1 MGSESQVVQ
10 TNFTL
15 SPEWLTCLS
24 SMYMIHFMRM
34 KAGLLV
40 ITPQASFGELIC
52 QSLNDTGSFDI
63 HIANGKA
70 ESILEVEKANCS
82 LALLDMDLG
91 EKSILEIGR
100 SLRRINHD
108 LNLVIL
114 ADDELPPAM
123 DAIRPWVLLR
133 KPFYLPDFI
142 QLLRAVPMIPDPLID
157 ALEEVKD
164 PGSKKD
170 MNPSPHEK
178 SKVTDIPWLNDVSKA
193 AQHLT
198 RLTLESSA
206 QAALI
211 TREKE
216 LWAYAGQLS
225 QNAANELAATVS
237 RHWDGQKG
245 NDLLRF
251 VRLESTKAEHML
263 YATSMAANVILA
275 LVFDAE
281 TPFSTIRSQ
290 ANSLARSLAIAKT
303 GPVESL
309 ERTPALKREQ
319 VQVEPAAEEIDE
331 SSDELDI
338 PSIADILD
346 KIPPPVPPKRVKVDT
361 PRMSAEDEGE
371 SSSDLDFGMDLDP
384 SAAVTRPSTPLPK
397 KSTRRPSQ
405 ESSPAVHLRDLMLAD
420 QSLNQQDPLQ
430 DFSDELAATMPSK
443 SQRRR
448 PATPTRQPAPGELD
462 ETRPHSITEVAGRM
476 ITESASPAMAQLNYA
491 CLLVPRFTIHYMT
504 GDLADRVSEWMPNI
518 CIAFGWRL
526 EFLAVRPEYLQWV
539 VNVTPNTSPGYLMRI
554 MRQQTSERVFHE
566 FPRLKRDNPSG
577 DFWAPGYLIMGGLQP
592 HPPQLV
598 KDYIK
603 QTRQRQGISQQR
615 R

>member
-1 MGSESQVVQ
+1 MI
-10 TNFTL
+10 NF
-15 SPEWLTCLS
+15 
-24 SMYMIHFMRM
+24 MHM
-34 KAGLLV
+34 KVDLLV
-40 ITPQASFGELIC
+40 VTPQASFGELIR
-52 QSLNDTGSFDI
+52 QSLSDTGSFRI
-63 HIANGKA
+63 HMANGKA
-70 ESILEVEKANCS
+70 EAILAAEKDHCA

-91 EKSILEIGR
+91 EKALLEIGHSIR
-100 SLRRINHD
+100 SLNSD
-108 LNLVIL
+108 LDIVIL
-114 ADDELPPAM
+114 ADEELPPAM

-142 QLLRAVPMIPDPLID
+142 QLIRAVPVIPDQLID
-157 ALEEVKD
+157 VLEENKE
-164 PGSKKD
+164 PASEKEMK
-170 MNPSPHEK
+170 PSPQDDPQ
-178 SKVTDIPWLNDVSKA
+178 VLDIPWLRDVSKA

-211 TREKE
+211 TREKD

-225 QNAANELAATVS
+225 QNAANELASTVS

-263 YATSMAANVILA
+263 YATSMTADVILA

-303 GPVESL
+303 GPLDSL
-309 ERTPALKREQ
+309 ERTPPPKKEQ
-319 VQVEPAAEEIDE
+319 VQVESEAGEFEE
-331 SSDELDI
+331 SSEDLEI
-338 PSIADILD
+338 PSIANILNE
-346 KIPPPVPPKRVKVDT
+346 IPPPVPPERVEVKA
-361 PRMSAEDEGE
+361 PQMSTEDE
-371 SSSDLDFGMDLDP
+371 STSDPNLDTDLDP

-397 KSTRRPSQ
+397 KSARHLSQ
-405 ESSPAVHLRDLMLAD
+405 ESSPAIHLRDLMLAE
-420 QSLNQQDPLQ
+420 QQDTRQ
-430 DFSDELAATMPSK
+430 DSLTDFADELAATMPSK

-448 PATPTRQPAPGELD
+448 PATPIRQPAPGELD
-462 ETRPHSITEVAGRM
+462 ETRPHSITEVAGRL

-491 CLLVPRFTIHYMT
+491 CLLVPRFTAHYMT
-504 GDLADRVSEWMPNI
+504 GDLADRLSEWMPNI

-539 VNVTPNTSPGYLMRI
+539 LNVTPNTSPGYLMRI
-554 MRQQTSERVFHE
+554 MRQQTSEKIFTE

-603 QTRQRQGISQQR
+603 QTRQRQGISQPR

>member
-1 MGSESQVVQ
+1 
-10 TNFTL
+10 
-15 SPEWLTCLS
+15 
-24 SMYMIHFMRM
+24 M
-34 KAGLLV
+34 KANLLV
-40 ITPQASFGELIC
+40 VTPQVSFGELIR
-52 QSLNDTGSFDI
+52 QSLSDTGSFHVHRVND
-63 HIANGKA
+63 KA
-70 ESILEVEKANCS
+70 EAILKAEKENCT
-82 LALLDMDLG
+82 LALLDMEVG
-91 EKSILEIGR
+91 EKTLLDIGH
-100 SLRRINHD
+100 SLRSMNPD
-108 LNLVIL
+108 LDLVIL
-114 ADDELPPAM
+114 ADEELPPAM

-142 QLLRAVPMIPDPLID
+142 QLVRAVPIIPDQLID
-157 ALEEVKD
+157 VLEEIDEPVNEE
-164 PGSKKD
+164 D
-170 MNPSPHEK
+170 MKPVSQDESPAI
-178 SKVTDIPWLNDVSKA
+178 DIPWLNDVSKA

-225 QNAANELAATVS
+225 QNAANELASTVS

-263 YATSMAANVILA
+263 YATSMSPDVILA

-303 GPVESL
+303 GPLESL
-309 ERTPALKREQ
+309 ERPSAPKEKQ
-319 VQVEPAAEEIDE
+319 VQAETDADEIDDL
-331 SSDELDI
+331 DEDLEI
-338 PSIADILD
+338 PSIANILNE
-346 KIPPPVPPKRVKVDT
+346 IPPPVPPERAKVDAAM
-361 PRMSAEDEGE
+361 MSTDEADE
-371 SSSDLDFGMDLDP
+371 SLEVDTDPELDP

-397 KSTRRPSQ
+397 KSNRRPSQ
-405 ESSPAVHLRDLMLAD
+405 ESSPAIHLNDLIMTEQAVDRQGSLTDLA
-420 QSLNQQDPLQ
+420 
-430 DFSDELAATMPSK
+430 DELAATMPSK

-448 PATPTRQPAPGELD
+448 PATPIRQPAPGELD

-476 ITESASPAMAQLNYA
+476 ITESASAGMAQLNYA
-491 CLLVPRFTIHYMT
+491 CLLVPRFTAHYMT
-504 GDLADRVSEWMPNI
+504 GDLADHMSEWMPNI

-526 EFLAVRPEYLQWV
+526 EFLAVRPDYLQWV

-554 MRQQTSERVFHE
+554 MRQQTSEKIFSE

-598 KDYIK
+598 KDYIR
-603 QTRQRQGISQQR
+603 QTRQRQGISQAR

>member
-1 MGSESQVVQ
+1 M
-10 TNFTL
+10 
-15 SPEWLTCLS
+15 C
-24 SMYMIHFMRM
+24 MR
-34 KAGLLV
+34 ANLLV
-40 ITPQASFGELIC
+40 VTPQASFGELIR
-52 QSLNDTGSFDI
+52 QSLSDTGSFRI
-63 HIANGKA
+63 HMANGKA
-70 ESILEVEKANCS
+70 EAILAAEKEHCT
-82 LALLDMDLG
+82 LALLDMELG
-91 EKSILEIGR
+91 EQALLEIGHSIR
-100 SLRRINHD
+100 SVNPD
-108 LNLVIL
+108 LDIVIL

-142 QLLRAVPMIPDPLID
+142 QLIRAVPIIPDQLID
-157 ALEEVKD
+157 VLEENKEPV
-164 PGSKKD
+164 SKKE
-170 MNPSPHEK
+170 MKPSRQDDPQVLE
-178 SKVTDIPWLNDVSKA
+178 IPWLRDVSKA

-211 TREKE
+211 TREKD

-225 QNAANELAATVS
+225 QNAANELASTVS

-263 YATSMAANVILA
+263 YATSMTADVILA

-303 GPVESL
+303 GPLDSL
-309 ERTPALKREQ
+309 ERTPPPKREQ
-319 VQVEPAAEEIDE
+319 VQVESEANEFDE
-331 SSDELDI
+331 SSEDLEI
-338 PSIADILD
+338 PSIANILNE
-346 KIPPPVPPKRVKVDT
+346 IPPPVPPKRVEVNTPQMSVD
-361 PRMSAEDEGE
+361 DENVSGP
-371 SSSDLDFGMDLDP
+371 DLDMDLDP
-384 SAAVTRPSTPLPK
+384 SAAATRPSTPLPK
-397 KSTRRPSQ
+397 KSTRLPSQ
-405 ESSPAVHLRDLMLAD
+405 ESSPAIHLRDLMLAEQPD
-420 QSLNQQDPLQ
+420 NRQDSLT
-430 DFSDELAATMPSK
+430 DFADELAATMPSK

-448 PATPTRQPAPGELD
+448 PATPIRQPAPGELD

-476 ITESASPAMAQLNYA
+476 ITESASAAMAQLNYA
-491 CLLVPRFTIHYMT
+491 CLLVPRFTAHYMT
-504 GDLADRVSEWMPNI
+504 GDLADRLSEWMPNI

-539 VNVTPNTSPGYLMRI
+539 LNVTPNTSPGYLMRI
-554 MRQQTSERVFHE
+554 MRQQTSEKIFNE

-603 QTRQRQGISQQR
+603 QTRQRQGLSQPR